1 MAELMNNYTG
11 TDETSIKSE
20 HNVSIKSEHNVSI
33 KSEQIGVEETFVEI
47 ITKLLLNEELKNK
60 YTIILSNINIDII
73 SKIISQ
79 SPYLFNEFEKSIKE
93 IIKDGKINSS
103 DIPQLII
110 LVQQIYKSLYNLK
123 NLNLDSN
130 KRTELTSNIFKFLIL
145 ILIKERKIIIDENN
159 EENFLKVTYLLIDSC
174 ISLLSFSKIIKTKG
188 CVKSIFGK

>member
-110 LVQQIYKSLYNLK
+110 LVQQIYQSLYNLK
-123 NLNLDSN
+123 NLKLDSN